1 MKVIWFTR
9 IRYDRGRHFSGD
21 SGAAVSVVSCH
32 VSECASPHIFA
43 VLSVICFGL
52 LSRGHKLGKTVY
64 KHSIVIRSSFDSV
77 LSVLMVFSMQVCD
90 DRSDSL
96 YVLSVIKVCLKSL
109 NCLVR
114 VEYDRGQ
121 FWVVSRVLFLVRFL
135 VRHRCEE

>member
-21 SGAAVSVVSCH
+21 SGAAVSVISCH

-43 VLSVICFGL
+43 VLSVICFGHRL
-52 LSRGHKLGKTVY
+52 LRFNC
-64 KHSIVIRSSFDSV
+64 HSIVILFGLKCLDGF
-77 LSVLMVFSMQVCD
+77 FSMQVCV
-90 DRSDSL
+90 DRSRSL
-96 YVLSVIKVCLKSL
+96 YVLSVIKVCFKSL

-121 FWVVSRVLFLVRFL
+121 FWVVS
-135 VRHRCEE
+135 

>member
-21 SGAAVSVVSCH
+21 SGAAVWVDEIRSASVLSCH

-43 VLSVICFGL
+43 VLSVICFGHRL
-52 LSRGHKLGKTVY
+52 LRFNC
-64 KHSIVIRSSFDSV
+64 HSIVILFGLKCLDGF
-77 LSVLMVFSMQVCD
+77 FSMQVCV
-90 DRSDSL
+90 DRSRSL

-121 FWVVSRVLFLVRFL
+121 FWVVS
-135 VRHRCEE
+135 